1 MATQDMVDYHT
12 EILSSVLTK
21 PVDEDNDDSDPL
33 VDVEFF
39 RLHGSMTQKDRTDV
53 FKTFRLAKS
62 GVLLCTV
69 SSRRYAVK
77 SEVLLHCCFARGH
90 TRGNKKRREWCSAV

>member
-21 PVDEDNDDSDPL
+21 PVDEDDDDSDPL

-39 RLHGSMTQKDRTDV
+39 RLHGSMTQKERTDV
-53 FKTFRLAKS
+53 FKTFRQANS

-69 SSRRYAVK
+69 SRIASHSCFTRHSLSVTK
-77 SEVLLHCCFARGH
+77 HNLLILNFC
-90 TRGNKKRREWCSAV
+90 T

>member
-12 EILSSVLTK
+12 DILSSVLTK
-21 PVDEDNDDSDPL
+21 PMDDDDEDSDPL

-39 RLHGSMTQKDRTDV
+39 KLHGNMKHAERKEI
-53 FKTFRLAKS
+53 FKTFRQTKS

-69 SSRRYAVK
+69 SLVFFVLPK
-77 SEVLLHCCFARGH
+77 VLL
-90 TRGNKKRREWCSAV
+90 